1 MLSEIR
7 DRATGWIAYVI
18 VGIIV
23 IPFAFWGVNEYFAGG
38 EEIVVATV
46 GDAEIQ
52 QVDYR
57 RALENRRAQMRRIL
71 GESFQPELANSPEFK
86 RGVLEDLIARRL
98 LDQHADDQ
106 GYRVGD
112 ELLAQRIRSTPQFR
126 VGDEFSPE
134 AYRGAIAQMGLTEA
148 GFEARLRQQ
157 LVLQQIQDGIAQSAF
172 VTPDQRNRLLELLL
186 QERRFDHVVLRAERF
201 VDEVDVDDAQIQ
213 QEYEA
218 NSEQYRTPEA
228 MKVEYVELSV
238 DGLTSS
244 ISVNEEEIQ
253 QAYEQNQDRFTTE
266 PVRSASHILIE
277 TDSDAGDEQR
287 QAALEK
293 ATELLD
299 QLRAGADF
307 AELAK
312 EHSDDPGSA
321 SSGGDLGRIEAGA
334 MVEPFENA
342 LFALDEEGALTE
354 PVRTRF
360 GYHIIKLTEHQPG
373 HVKPLKEVRDQLV
386 QEERTRQAE
395 ALFLDRAEDFRN
407 ISYEQPQSL
416 EPVANQLGLEIQQSE
431 WFTRGEGSGI
441 ASDSRIREIAFS
453 DEVYSEGLN
462 SEAIE
467 LDINTLVVVRRLDT
481 RPASVKQLAEVRDE
495 IEARLKRRKAEQRV
509 AELGPEIVDKLK
521 SGSEWQAIVQE
532 YGLTDETITRSRGEA
547 PEAGGPAP
555 AVLDAVFRVPKPSE
569 GQSVAGGHAL
579 ASGDYALFRLVE
591 VIEGDVDQPPEE
603 LEQRI
608 GDRLQSRRSQDMVEQ
623 YIADLREQ
631 AEVTI
636 KEQAL

>member
-18 VGIIV
+18 VGIII

-57 RALENRRAQMRRIL
+57 RALDNRRAQMRRVL
-71 GESFQPELANSPEFK
+71 GESFQPELANRPEFK

-112 ELLAQRIRSTPQFR
+112 ELLARRIRSTPQFR
-126 VGDEFSPE
+126 IDDAFSPE
-134 AYRGAIAQMGLTEA
+134 AYRGAVARMGLTEA
-148 GFEARLRQQ
+148 GFEARFRQQ
-157 LVLQQIQDGIAQSAF
+157 LVLQQMRDGIAQSAF
-172 VTPDQRNRLLELLL
+172 VTPDQRNRLLELFLE
-186 QERRFDHVVLRAERF
+186 ERRFDHAVLGAEGF
-201 VDEVDVDDAQIQ
+201 VDDVEVTDQEIQ
-213 QEYEA
+213 QEYES

-238 DGLTSS
+238 DELASS
-244 ISVNEEEIQ
+244 ISVNEKEIR
-253 QAYEQNQDRFTTE
+253 QAYEQNKDRFTTE
-266 PVRSASHILIE
+266 PVRHASHILIE
-277 TDSDAGDEQR
+277 TGSDADDEQR
-287 QAALEK
+287 QAALDQ
-293 ATELLD
+293 ARELLD
-299 QLRAGADF
+299 QLRSGADF

-321 SSGGDLGRIEAGA
+321 SKGGDLGRIEEGA

-342 LFALDEEGALTE
+342 LFALEEEGALTE

-360 GYHIIKLTEHQPG
+360 GYHIIKLTEYQPG
-373 HVKPLKEVRDQLV
+373 QVKPLEEVRDQLV
-386 QEERTRQAE
+386 KEERARQAE

-407 ISYEQPQSL
+407 ISYEQPQAL
-416 EPVANQLGLEIQQSE
+416 EPVADQLGLEIQQSG
-431 WFTRGEGSGI
+431 WFTRGEGTGI
-441 ASDSRIREIAFS
+441 ASNPEVREVAFS
-453 DEVYSEGLN
+453 DEVHSEGLN

-467 LDINTLVVVRRLDT
+467 LDINTLVVLRRLDT
-481 RPASVKQLAEVRDE
+481 RPASVKPLAEVRDD

-509 AELGPEIVDKLK
+509 AELGPEIVDKLG
-521 SGSEWQAIVQE
+521 SGAEWRTIVEE
-532 YGLTDETITRSRGEA
+532 YGLTHETVTTSRRDA
-547 PEAGGPAP
+547 PQQGGPDP
-555 AVLDAVFRVPKPSE
+555 AVLDAVFRLPKPAE
-569 GQSVAGGHAL
+569 GQSTAGGQDL

-591 VIEGDVDQPPEE
+591 VIEGDVDQAPEE
-603 LEQRI
+603 LEQRVS
-608 GDRLQSRRSQDMVEQ
+608 DSLQRRRGQDMVEQ

>member
-57 RALENRRAQMRRIL
+57 RALENRRAQMRRML

-86 RGVLEDLIARRL
+86 RGVLEELIASRL

-112 ELLAQRIRSTPQFR
+112 ELLAQRIRSNPRFR
-126 VGDEFSPE
+126 IDDAFSPE
-134 AYRGAIAQMGLTEA
+134 AYRGAVAQLGLTEA

-157 LVLQQIQDGIAQSAF
+157 LVLQQVQDGIAQSAF
-172 VTPDQRNRLLELLL
+172 VTSDQRSRLLALLL
-186 QERRFDHVVLRAERF
+186 EERRFDHAVLKAERF
-201 VDEVDVDDAQIQ
+201 VGDVTVADDEIQ
-213 QEYEA
+213 QEYES

-228 MKVEYVELSV
+228 MKVAYVELSV
-238 DGLTSS
+238 DELASS
-244 ISVNEEEIQ
+244 ISVNEEEIH
-253 QAYEQNQDRFTTE
+253 QAYEQNKDRFTTE
-266 PVRSASHILIE
+266 PVRRASHILIE
-277 TDSDAGDEQR
+277 TGSDADDEQR
-287 QAALEK
+287 QAALDK
-293 ATELLD
+293 ARELLD
-299 QLRAGADF
+299 QLRSGADF
-307 AELAK
+307 AQLAK

-321 SSGGDLGRIEAGA
+321 SKGGDLGRIEKGA
-334 MVEPFENA
+334 MVERFENA
-342 LFALDEEGALTE
+342 LFALEEEDALTE
-354 PVRTRF
+354 PVRTQF
-360 GYHIIKLTEHQPG
+360 GYHIIKLTEYQPG
-373 HVKPLKEVRDQLV
+373 QVKPLEEVRDQLV
-386 QEERTRQAE
+386 QEERARQAE

-416 EPVANQLGLEIQQSE
+416 EPVANQLGLEIQESG
-431 WFTRGEGSGI
+431 WFTRRQGTGI
-441 ASDSRIREIAFS
+441 ASDPEVRKIAFS

-481 RPASVKQLAEVRDE
+481 RPASVKPLAEVRDD

-509 AELGPEIVDKLK
+509 AELGPEIVGKLK
-521 SGSEWQAIVQE
+521 SGSGWRAIVEE
-532 YGLTDETITRSRGEA
+532 YGLTDETVTRSRSGA
-547 PEAGGPAP
+547 PEQDGPDP
-555 AVLDAVFRVPKPSE
+555 AVLDAVFRLPKPAE
-569 GQSVAGGHAL
+569 GPPIAGGQVL
-579 ASGDYALFRLVE
+579 ANGDYALFRLVE

-603 LEQRI
+603 LEQRVSD
-608 GDRLQSRRSQDMVEQ
+608 GLQRRRGQDMVEQ